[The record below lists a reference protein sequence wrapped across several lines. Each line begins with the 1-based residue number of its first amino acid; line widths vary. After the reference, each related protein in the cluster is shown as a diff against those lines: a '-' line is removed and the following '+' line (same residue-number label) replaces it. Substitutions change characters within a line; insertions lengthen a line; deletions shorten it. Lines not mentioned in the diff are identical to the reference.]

1 MRWSI
6 ALLLAAACGSSSGVT
21 ERTPETD
28 RRYKEAA
35 ARGEVKFG
43 MTRDE
48 VRTALGK
55 PSRTGKTT
63 YKGRPATY
71 WAYLYTDIYFD
82 EDGLVAGWQ
91 TATG

>member
-1 MRWSI
+1 
-6 ALLLAAACGSSSGVT
+6 V
-21 ERTPETD
+21 ERDADTN
-28 RRYKEAA
+28 RKYKEAA